1 MAEKDSFGRW
11 KENAYMQKSPN
22 ACSSLKTLMGKSWTP
37 FLSGVGIQDT
47 NCPILPGIYIA
58 PGFDLVLILKESN
71 IPKIFAYGT
80 YKINMWYTKK
90 NEMFGCQSIVIEVK
104 RS

>member
-1 MAEKDSFGRW
+1 MCF
-11 KENAYMQKSPN
+11 Q
-22 ACSSLKTLMGKSWTP
+22 
-37 FLSGVGIQDT
+37 
-47 NCPILPGIYIA
+47 GIYIA

-104 RS
+104 RSWNKCYINYGVVILLNI